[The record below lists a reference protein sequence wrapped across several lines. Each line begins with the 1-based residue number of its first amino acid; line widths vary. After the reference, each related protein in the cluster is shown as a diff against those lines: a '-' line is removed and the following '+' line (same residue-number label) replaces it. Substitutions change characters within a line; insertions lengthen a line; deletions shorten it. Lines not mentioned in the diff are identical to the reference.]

1 MKGLILV
8 NAYTQSE
15 HELNQPRRIQAELA
29 ARGTQCDLVRNDFV
43 PAYLSGGGR

>member
-1 MKGLILV
+1 MRGLILV

-29 ARGTQCDLVRNDFV
+29 ARGGCAPRA
-43 PAYLSGGGR
+43 PPPPRPG

>member
-1 MKGLILV
+1 MRGLILV

-29 ARGTQCDLVRNDFV
+29 ALGVAKEGALGPHREEVELV
-43 PAYLSGGGR
+43 ALL